1 MFRNYYHYFIAGL
14 PDIFLDDTEVQFQML
29 DFKHELQEHLR
40 PEDYKLVELLFLP
53 YDNQKL
59 LQFLDEDFENQNKL
73 GNYSFEDFEI
83 EFSDE
88 KQGILPVYMYEFV
101 EIFKDE
107 ELSKNINKSW
117 ENLLTEMY
125 FDYVLETKNKF
136 LKQWFEFN
144 QNLTN
149 ILIGLNCRAY
159 DFDVEKQIIGDNEVS
174 KAIAKSNAKD
184 FGLGVD
190 LPYVSDI
197 IIQAE
202 KENLMAREKG
212 LDQIK
217 WDKVEEI
224 TLFDYFTIE
233 VVLAYTIKLDMA
245 YRWLELDEE
254 KGHEMFSKVI
264 NDLKSGFEFS
274 KEFAINGKNK

>member
-1 MFRNYYHYFIAGL
+1 
-14 PDIFLDDTEVQFQML
+14 
-29 DFKHELQEHLR
+29 
-40 PEDYKLVELLFLP
+40 
-53 YDNQKL
+53 
-59 LQFLDEDFENQNKL
+59 
-73 GNYSFEDFEI
+73 
-83 EFSDE
+83 
-88 KQGILPVYMYEFV
+88 
-101 EIFKDE
+101 
-107 ELSKNINKSW
+107 
-117 ENLLTEMY
+117 MY

-144 QNLTN
+144 QNVTN

-174 KAIAKSNAKD
+174 KAIANSNAKD

-233 VVLAYTIKLDMA
+233 VVLAYTIKLDLA

-254 KGHEMFSKVI
+254 KGRKMFSKII
-264 NDLKSGFEFS
+264 NDLKFGFEFS